1 MLVKTPGLTA
11 VAVFALAVG
20 IPVGL
25 LPGHLVNAFEAPLPF
40 FEGERIHLLWNFNRE
55 SSRGEAPSLYDFSQ
69 WRDQLRS
76 FEAIAVSTAGASYN
90 VESEDGRAAPVPGA
104 EVTAETFEIL
114 RVAPLLGRTFLRGDE
129 QLGSPSVV
137 VIGYDL
143 WQARLGGVSDV
154 VGRTIRI
161 GGMPHTVIGVM
172 PDGFLFPLRDNLW
185 LPLRMSPHT
194 DEHLL
199 GRAHLVFGRLADGVS
214 PEEAQVEFETV
225 GGRMAQGFPEIH
237 ARLEPEVVPFGI
249 GFSGPRKEGLKG
261 DSDYLF
267 IQVLALFVLIVACAN
282 VGMLVFARTATRASE
297 LTVRTALGASR
308 IRVVSQLFTEA
319 MVFAILAATVGILLA
334 DQIAIHFLGSLGPAL
349 GFSYWADL
357 RVTGRS
363 ALWALSLSVLSA
375 GIAGVVP
382 ALKLT
387 GKSVQRNLQRVAA
400 ARSGA
405 RFGGISSALIIA
417 DSHGCRGVWLR
428 PRVFRSASGD
438 SGRDGCRGR
447 GIPLC

>member
-225 GGRMAQGFPEIH
+225 GGRMAQGSRCPNTT
-237 ARLEPEVVPFGI
+237 G
-249 GFSGPRKEGLKG
+249 GPSSSSWNSAG
-261 DSDYLF
+261 SPSSF
-267 IQVLALFVLIVACAN
+267 I
-282 VGMLVFARTATRASE
+282 MSRTS
-297 LTVRTALGASR
+297 
-308 IRVVSQLFTEA
+308 
-319 MVFAILAATVGILLA
+319 AA
-334 DQIAIHFLGSLGPAL
+334 H
-349 GFSYWADL
+349 
-357 RVTGRS
+357 
-363 ALWALSLSVLSA
+363 SLSPTPWA
-375 GIAGVVP
+375 EMEGCC
-382 ALKLT
+382 T
-387 GKSVQRNLQRVAA
+387 RRYKSRMH
-400 ARSGA
+400 
-405 RFGGISSALIIA
+405 SSA
-417 DSHGCRGVWLR
+417 W
-428 PRVFRSASGD
+428 ASIQ
-438 SGRDGCRGR
+438 S
-447 GIPLC
+447 